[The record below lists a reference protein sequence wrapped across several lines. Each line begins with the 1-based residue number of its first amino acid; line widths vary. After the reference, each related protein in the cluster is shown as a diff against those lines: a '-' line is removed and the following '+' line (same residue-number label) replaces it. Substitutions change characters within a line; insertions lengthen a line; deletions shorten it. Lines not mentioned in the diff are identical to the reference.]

1 MPTDDTPNRRTTHWT
16 LACCL
21 LLVLAMASVGVQP
34 VAAQGGQDSCQ
45 ALYEDTS
52 SFVEQWNGNTKQVP
66 GFLRNRISDRTIDV
80 VVTRENG
87 KDCHY
92 TGVTNDAAEFTEVSN
107 ERSDDATLKWET
119 DAATVSRIVNDDKPG
134 EAALEAFKKGDYKI
148 KSTKNTGTVD
158 RVALGAANA
167 AAGIGRAL
175 GLL

>member
-1 MPTDDTPNRRTTHWT
+1 
-16 LACCL
+16 
-21 LLVLAMASVGVQP
+21 MAAIGVQP
-34 VAAQGGQDSCQ
+34 VAAQGGQSSCQ
-45 ALYEDTS
+45 ALYDDTS
-52 SFVEQWNGNTKQVP
+52 SFVEQWNDNTKQVP
-66 GFLRNRISDRTIDV
+66 GFLRDRIAGRTIDV

-92 TGVTNDAAEFTEVSN
+92 TGVTNDAAEFTDVSN
-107 ERSDDATLKWET
+107 EQSDDATLKWET
-119 DAATVSRIVNDDKPG
+119 DAATVRRIVNADNPG
-134 EAALEAFKKGDYKI
+134 ESALEAFKKGDYKI